1 MNFKVKNLGL
11 LNQAEIEIGD
21 LTILCGENNSGKT
34 YAVYAF
40 YGFWRLLSENIDEL
54 ILRHKDSFIQKEKN
68 IIAIEETKFI
78 QIHANLKN
86 EMNKL
91 YKNKL
96 VKVLGG
102 NADIYKDAKF
112 ELSFE
117 ILNYEKIFKQQNSFF
132 NVYKADENIIFE
144 FFDRDDLSSQNI
156 HLFLVYLIISRLFYI
171 QQINIISVERTG
183 IAMFYNE
190 LNISRNNILA
200 GLPINNILVG
210 LARNNQGDIF
220 GNINNYIQKA
230 TSRYPLPITDNIS
243 LINDTSNISNQK
255 SFIAE
260 SKNNEIL
267 DLLWQIVGGKYII
280 NYGLQFAI
288 GAKEKILQEHKIINI
303 QQTSSSVKSLFLL
316 DLYIRS
322 QAQKNDILII
332 DEPELNLHP
341 KNQILLARLLVMLVN
356 IGIKVFISTHSDY
369 ILREFSSCICLK
381 NISDE
386 NLKNLEEYS
395 KQMQLDAN
403 KVRAYQTIK
412 IRGEITTESVKITQD
427 DGIFMDTFNEIINE
441 QNRTQDKIYEQILK
455 SQS

>member
-40 YGFWRLLSENIDEL
+40 YGFWRLLPENINEL

-78 QIHANLKN
+78 QIHTNLKN

-156 HLFLVYLIISRLFYI
+156 HLFLVYLIISRLFYRH
-171 QQINIISVERTG
+171 QINIISVERTG
-183 IAMFYNE
+183 IAMFYSE

-200 GLPINNILVG
+200 GLTQ
-210 LARNNQGDIF
+210 NNQGNIID
-220 GNINNYIQKA
+220 NINNYIQKT

-243 LINDTSNISNQK
+243 LINDISIVTNQK

-280 NYGLQFAI
+280 NDYGLQFAT
-288 GAKEKILQEHKIINI
+288 GAKQKILQKHKTINI

-316 DLYIRS
+316 DLYIRF

-381 NISDE
+381 NVSDE
-386 NLKNLEEYS
+386 NLKNLKEYN

-412 IRGEITTESVKITQD
+412 IKDEITTESVKITQE
-427 DGIFMDTFNEIINE
+427 DGIFMDTFNDIINE

>member
-40 YGFWRLLSENIDEL
+40 YGFWRLLPENINEL

-78 QIHANLKN
+78 QIHENLKN

-156 HLFLVYLIISRLFYI
+156 HLFLVYLIISRLFYRH
-171 QQINIISVERTG
+171 QINIISVERTG
-183 IAMFYNE
+183 IAMFYSE

-200 GLPINNILVG
+200 GLTQ
-210 LARNNQGDIF
+210 NNQGDIID
-220 GNINNYIQKA
+220 NINNYIQKA

-243 LINDTSNISNQK
+243 LINDISNVTNQK

-280 NYGLQFAI
+280 NDYGLQFAT
-288 GAKEKILQEHKIINI
+288 GAKQKILQKHKTINI

-316 DLYIRS
+316 DLYIRF

-386 NLKNLEEYS
+386 NLENLEEYS

-412 IRGEITTESVKITQD
+412 IRDEITTESVKITQD
-427 DGIFMDTFNEIINE
+427 DGIYMNTFNDIIKE
-441 QNRTQDKIYEQILK
+441 QNRNQDKIYEQILK

>member
-40 YGFWRLLSENIDEL
+40 YGFWRLLPENINEL

-78 QIHANLKN
+78 QIHTNLKN

-156 HLFLVYLIISRLFYI
+156 HLFLVYLIISRLFYRH
-171 QQINIISVERTG
+171 QINIISVERTG
-183 IAMFYNE
+183 IAMFYSE

-200 GLPINNILVG
+200 GLTQ
-210 LARNNQGDIF
+210 NNQGDIID
-220 GNINNYIQKA
+220 NINNYIQKA

-243 LINDTSNISNQK
+243 LINDISNVTNQK

-280 NYGLQFAI
+280 NDYGLQFAT
-288 GAKEKILQEHKIINI
+288 GAKQKILQKHKTINI

-316 DLYIRS
+316 DLYIRF

-412 IRGEITTESVKITQD
+412 IRDEITTESVKITQD
-427 DGIFMDTFNEIINE
+427 DGIFMETFNEVINM
-441 QNRTQDKIYEQILK
+441 QNITQDKIYKQILK
-455 SQS
+455 GK

>member
-1 MNFKVKNLGL
+1 MKFMVENLGL

-40 YGFWRLLSENIDEL
+40 YGFWRLFNENIIEL
-54 ILRHKDSFIQKEKN
+54 VLRHQNSFIQKGKN
-68 IIAIEETKFI
+68 IIAVEEAKFI

-86 EMNKL
+86 EMNEL

-96 VKVLGG
+96 AKVLGG

-117 ILNYEKIFKQQNSFF
+117 ILNYEKIFKQKNSLF
-132 NVYKADENIIFE
+132 NVYKTDENIIFE

-156 HLFLVYLIISRLFYI
+156 QNIYLFLADLNFIIRRLFYRH
-171 QQINIISVERTG
+171 QINIISVERTG

-190 LNISRNNILA
+190 LNINRNNILA
-200 GLPINNILVG
+200 GLTQ
-210 LARNNQGDIF
+210 NNQGNIID
-220 GNINNYIQKA
+220 NINNYIQKT

-243 LINDTSNISNQK
+243 LINDISIVTNQK
-255 SFIAE
+255 SFIVE
-260 SKNNEIL
+260 NKNTEIL

-280 NYGLQFAI
+280 NDYGLQFATD
-288 GAKEKILQEHKIINI
+288 AKQKILQKHKTINI

-316 DLYIRS
+316 DLYIRF
-322 QAQKNDILII
+322 QAQEGDILII

-381 NISDE
+381 NVSDE
-386 NLKNLEEYS
+386 NLKNLREYN

-412 IRGEITTESVKITQD
+412 NKGKITANSVKITQE
-427 DGIFMDTFNEIINE
+427 DGIYMNTFNDIIRE
-441 QNRTQDKIYEQILK
+441 QNRNQDKIYEQILK

>member
-34 YAVYAF
+34 HAVYAF
-40 YGFWRLLSENIDEL
+40 YGFWRLLPENINEL

-68 IIAIEETKFI
+68 IITIEEAKFI

-156 HLFLVYLIISRLFYI
+156 HLFLVYLIISRLFYRH
-171 QQINIISVERTG
+171 QINIISVERTG
-183 IAMFYNE
+183 IAMFYSE

-200 GLPINNILVG
+200 GLTQ
-210 LARNNQGDIF
+210 NNQGDIID
-220 GNINNYIQKA
+220 NINNYIQKA

-243 LINDTSNISNQK
+243 LINDISNVTNQK

-280 NYGLQFAI
+280 NDYGLQFAT
-288 GAKEKILQEHKIINI
+288 GAKQKILQKHKTINI

-316 DLYIRS
+316 DLYIRF

-341 KNQILLARLLVMLVN
+341 KNQILLARL
-356 IGIKVFISTHSDY
+356 
-369 ILREFSSCICLK
+369 
-381 NISDE
+381 
-386 NLKNLEEYS
+386 
-395 KQMQLDAN
+395 
-403 KVRAYQTIK
+403 
-412 IRGEITTESVKITQD
+412 
-427 DGIFMDTFNEIINE
+427 
-441 QNRTQDKIYEQILK
+441 
-455 SQS
+455 

>member
-40 YGFWRLLSENIDEL
+40 YGFWRLLPENINEL

-156 HLFLVYLIISRLFYI
+156 HLFLVYLIISRLFYRH
-171 QQINIISVERTG
+171 QINIISVERTG
-183 IAMFYNE
+183 IAMFYSE

-200 GLPINNILVG
+200 GLTQ
-210 LARNNQGDIF
+210 NNQGDIID
-220 GNINNYIQKA
+220 NINNYIQKA

-243 LINDTSNISNQK
+243 LINDISNVTNQK

-280 NYGLQFAI
+280 NDYGLQFAT
-288 GAKEKILQEHKIINI
+288 GAKQKILQKHKTINI

-316 DLYIRS
+316 DLYIRF

-412 IRGEITTESVKITQD
+412 IRDEITTESVKITQD
-427 DGIFMDTFNEIINE
+427 DGIFMKTFNEVINM
-441 QNRTQDKIYEQILK
+441 QNIAQDKIYEQILK
-455 SQS
+455 GK

>member
-40 YGFWRLLSENIDEL
+40 YGFWRLLPENINEL

-78 QIHANLKN
+78 QIHTNLKN

-102 NADIYKDAKF
+102 NANIYKDAKF

-156 HLFLVYLIISRLFYI
+156 HLFLVYLIISRLFYRH
-171 QQINIISVERTG
+171 QINIISVERTG
-183 IAMFYNE
+183 IAMFYSE

-200 GLPINNILVG
+200 GLTQ
-210 LARNNQGDIF
+210 NNQGDIID
-220 GNINNYIQKA
+220 NINNYIQKA

-243 LINDTSNISNQK
+243 LINDISNVTNQK

-280 NYGLQFAI
+280 NDYGLQFAT
-288 GAKEKILQEHKIINI
+288 GAKQKILQKHKTINI

-316 DLYIRS
+316 DLYIRF

-412 IRGEITTESVKITQD
+412 IRDEITTESVKITQD
-427 DGIFMDTFNEIINE
+427 DGIFMETFNEVINM
-441 QNRTQDKIYEQILK
+441 QNITQDKIYKQILK
-455 SQS
+455 GK

>member
-40 YGFWRLLSENIDEL
+40 YGFWRLLLDNINEF

-68 IIAIEETKFI
+68 IIAIEEAKFI

-86 EMNKL
+86 EMNEL

-144 FFDRDDLSSQNI
+144 FFDRDDLSSQNMY
-156 HLFLVYLIISRLFYI
+156 LFLVYLIISRLFYMHP
-171 QQINIISVERTG
+171 INIISVERTG
-183 IAMFYNE
+183 IAMFYSE

-200 GLPINNILVG
+200 GLTQ
-210 LARNNQGDIF
+210 NNQGNIID
-220 GNINNYIQKA
+220 NINNYIQKA

-243 LINDTSNISNQK
+243 LINDISIVTNQK
-255 SFIAE
+255 SFIVE

-280 NYGLQFAI
+280 NDYGLQFATD
-288 GAKEKILQEHKIINI
+288 AKQKILQKHKTINI

-316 DLYIRS
+316 DLYIRF
-322 QAQKNDILII
+322 QAQKGDILII

-381 NISDE
+381 NVSDE
-386 NLKNLEEYS
+386 NLKNLREYN

-412 IRGEITTESVKITQD
+412 NKGKITANSVKITQE
-427 DGIFMDTFNEIINE
+427 DGIYMNTFNDIIKE
-441 QNRTQDKIYEQILK
+441 QNRNQDKIYEQILK

>member
-40 YGFWRLLSENIDEL
+40 YGFWRLLPENINEL

-156 HLFLVYLIISRLFYI
+156 HLFLVYLIISRLFYRH
-171 QQINIISVERTG
+171 QINIISVERTG
-183 IAMFYNE
+183 IAMFYSE

-200 GLPINNILVG
+200 GLTQ
-210 LARNNQGDIF
+210 NNQGDIID
-220 GNINNYIQKA
+220 NINNYIQKA

-243 LINDTSNISNQK
+243 LINDISNVTNQK

-280 NYGLQFAI
+280 NDYGLQFAT
-288 GAKEKILQEHKIINI
+288 GAKQKILQKHKTINI

-316 DLYIRS
+316 DLYIRF

-412 IRGEITTESVKITQD
+412 IRDEITTESVKITQD
-427 DGIFMDTFNEIINE
+427 DGIFMKTFNEVINM
-441 QNRTQDKIYEQILK
+441 QNIAQDKIYEQILK
-455 SQS
+455 SRL

>member
-40 YGFWRLLSENIDEL
+40 YGFWRLLPENINEL

-78 QIHANLKN
+78 QIHTNLKN

-156 HLFLVYLIISRLFYI
+156 HLFLVYLIISRLFYRH
-171 QQINIISVERTG
+171 QINIISVERTG
-183 IAMFYNE
+183 IAMFYSE

-200 GLPINNILVG
+200 GLTQ
-210 LARNNQGDIF
+210 NNQGDIID
-220 GNINNYIQKA
+220 NINNYIQKA

-243 LINDTSNISNQK
+243 LINDISNVTNQK

-267 DLLWQIVGGKYII
+267 DLLWQIVGGKYIT
-280 NYGLQFAI
+280 NDYGLQFAT
-288 GAKEKILQEHKIINI
+288 GAKQKILQKHKTINI

-316 DLYIRS
+316 DLYIRF

-412 IRGEITTESVKITQD
+412 IRDEITTESVKITQD
-427 DGIFMDTFNEIINE
+427 DGIFMETFNEVINM
-441 QNRTQDKIYEQILK
+441 QNITQDKIYKQILK
-455 SQS
+455 GK

>member
-1 MNFKVKNLGL
+1 MKFMVENLGL

-40 YGFWRLLSENIDEL
+40 YGFWRLFNENIIEL
-54 ILRHKDSFIQKEKN
+54 VLRHQNSFIQKGKN
-68 IIAIEETKFI
+68 IIAVEEAKFI

-86 EMNKL
+86 EMNEL

-96 VKVLGG
+96 AKVLGG

-117 ILNYEKIFKQQNSFF
+117 ILNYEKIFKQKNSLF
-132 NVYKADENIIFE
+132 NVYKTDENIIFE

-156 HLFLVYLIISRLFYI
+156 QNIYLFLADLNFIIRRLFYRH
-171 QQINIISVERTG
+171 QINIISVERTG

-190 LNISRNNILA
+190 LNINRNNILA
-200 GLPINNILVG
+200 GLTQ
-210 LARNNQGDIF
+210 NNQGNIID
-220 GNINNYIQKA
+220 NINNYIQKT

-243 LINDTSNISNQK
+243 LINDISIVTNQK
-255 SFIAE
+255 SFIVE

-280 NYGLQFAI
+280 NDYGLQFATD
-288 GAKEKILQEHKIINI
+288 AKQKILQKHKTINI

-316 DLYIRS
+316 DLYIRF
-322 QAQKNDILII
+322 QAQESDILII

-381 NISDE
+381 NVSDE
-386 NLKNLEEYS
+386 NLKNLREYN

-412 IRGEITTESVKITQD
+412 NKGKITANSVKITQE
-427 DGIFMDTFNEIINE
+427 DGIYMNTFNDIIKE
-441 QNRTQDKIYEQILK
+441 QNRNQDKIYEQILK

>member
-1 MNFKVKNLGL
+1 MKFMVENLGL

-40 YGFWRLLSENIDEL
+40 YGFWRLFNENIIEL
-54 ILRHKDSFIQKEKN
+54 VLRHQNSFIQKGKN
-68 IIAIEETKFI
+68 IIAIEEAKFI

-86 EMNKL
+86 EINEL

-117 ILNYEKIFKQQNSFF
+117 ILSYEKIFKQNNSLC
-132 NVYKADENIIFE
+132 NVYKTDENIIFE

-156 HLFLVYLIISRLFYI
+156 QNIYLFLADLNFIIRRLFYRH
-171 QQINIISVERTG
+171 QINIISVERTG

-190 LNISRNNILA
+190 LNINRNNILA
-200 GLPINNILVG
+200 GLTQ
-210 LARNNQGDIF
+210 NNQGNIID
-220 GNINNYIQKA
+220 NINNYIQKT

-243 LINDTSNISNQK
+243 LINDISNVTNQK

-280 NYGLQFAI
+280 NDYGLQFATD
-288 GAKEKILQEHKIINI
+288 AKQKILQKHKTINI

-316 DLYIRS
+316 DLYIRF
-322 QAQKNDILII
+322 QAQKGDILII

-381 NISDE
+381 NVSDE
-386 NLKNLEEYS
+386 NLKNLKEYN

-403 KVRAYQTIK
+403 KVRAYQTQTIK
-412 IRGEITTESVKITQD
+412 NKGKITANSVKITQE
-427 DGIFMDTFNEIINE
+427 DGIYMDTFNDIIKE
-441 QNRTQDKIYEQILK
+441 QNRNQDKIYEQILK

>member
-40 YGFWRLLSENIDEL
+40 YGFWRLLPENINEL

-78 QIHANLKN
+78 QIHTNLKN

-156 HLFLVYLIISRLFYI
+156 HLFLVYLIISRLFYRH
-171 QQINIISVERTG
+171 QINIISVERTG
-183 IAMFYNE
+183 IAMFYSE

-200 GLPINNILVG
+200 GLTQ
-210 LARNNQGDIF
+210 NNQGDIID
-220 GNINNYIQKA
+220 NINNYIQKA

-243 LINDTSNISNQK
+243 LINDISIVTNQK
-255 SFIAE
+255 SFIVE
-260 SKNNEIL
+260 NKNHEIL

-280 NYGLQFAI
+280 NDYGLQFAT
-288 GAKEKILQEHKIINI
+288 GAKQKILQKHKTINI

-316 DLYIRS
+316 DLYIRF

-381 NISDE
+381 NVSDE
-386 NLKNLEEYS
+386 NLKNLKEYN

-412 IRGEITTESVKITQD
+412 IKDEITTESVKITQE
-427 DGIFMDTFNEIINE
+427 DGIFMDTFNDIINE

>member
-40 YGFWRLLSENIDEL
+40 YGFWRLLPENINEL

-156 HLFLVYLIISRLFYI
+156 HLFLVYLIISRLFYRH
-171 QQINIISVERTG
+171 QINIISVERTG
-183 IAMFYNE
+183 IAMFYSE

-200 GLPINNILVG
+200 GLTQ
-210 LARNNQGDIF
+210 NNQGDIID
-220 GNINNYIQKA
+220 NINNYIQKA

-243 LINDTSNISNQK
+243 LINDISNVTNQK

-280 NYGLQFAI
+280 NDYGLQFAT
-288 GAKEKILQEHKIINI
+288 GAKQKILQKHKTINI

-316 DLYIRS
+316 DLYIRF

-386 NLKNLEEYS
+386 NLENLEEYS

-412 IRGEITTESVKITQD
+412 IRDEITTESVKITQD
-427 DGIFMDTFNEIINE
+427 DGIYMNTFNDIIRE
-441 QNRTQDKIYEQILK
+441 QNRNQDKIYEQILK

>member
-40 YGFWRLLSENIDEL
+40 YGFWRLLPENINEL

-156 HLFLVYLIISRLFYI
+156 HLFLVYLIISRLFYRH
-171 QQINIISVERTG
+171 QINIISVERTG
-183 IAMFYNE
+183 IAMFYSE

-200 GLPINNILVG
+200 GLTQ
-210 LARNNQGDIF
+210 NNQGDIID
-220 GNINNYIQKA
+220 NINNYIQKA

-243 LINDTSNISNQK
+243 LINDISNVTNQK

-280 NYGLQFAI
+280 NDYGLQFAT
-288 GAKEKILQEHKIINI
+288 GAKQKILQKHKTINI

-316 DLYIRS
+316 DLYIRF

-412 IRGEITTESVKITQD
+412 IKDEITTESVKITQE
-427 DGIFMDTFNEIINE
+427 DGIFMDTFNDIIRE
-441 QNRTQDKIYEQILK
+441 QNRNQDKIYEQILK
-455 SQS
+455 SQL

>member
-40 YGFWRLLSENIDEL
+40 YGFWRLLPENINEL

-144 FFDRDDLSSQNI
+144 FFDRDDLSSKNI
-156 HLFLVYLIISRLFYI
+156 HLFLVYLIISRLFYRH
-171 QQINIISVERTG
+171 QINIISVERTG
-183 IAMFYNE
+183 IAMFYSE

-200 GLPINNILVG
+200 GLTQ
-210 LARNNQGDIF
+210 NNQGDIID
-220 GNINNYIQKA
+220 NINNYIQKA

-243 LINDTSNISNQK
+243 LINDISNVTNQK

-260 SKNNEIL
+260 SKNNKIL

-280 NYGLQFAI
+280 NDYGLQFAT
-288 GAKEKILQEHKIINI
+288 GAKQKILQKHKTINI

-316 DLYIRS
+316 DLYIRF

-412 IRGEITTESVKITQD
+412 IRDEITTESVKITQD
-427 DGIFMDTFNEIINE
+427 DGIFMKTFNEVINM
-441 QNRTQDKIYEQILK
+441 QNIAQDKIYEQILK
-455 SQS
+455 GK